1 MKHFKRSFLILAI
14 GTLFFIRCGNN
25 NEEGLTTQQPGS
37 STGEGTQQIT
47 PRDFLS
53 EDKYD
58 QLAVE
63 VTYLGNY
70 QPQTSSLNALKSFLE
85 SRLHKSAGITIITS
99 SISSPEKSTY
109 SISDISALEKE
120 HRTEFA
126 SGKKLAAWFVF
137 VDGDYS
143 ENKDNSK
150 VLGVAYSASSMAIFE
165 KTIQSLSGGL
175 GQPSTHI
182 LETTVME
189 HEFCHIL
196 GLVNNGT
203 DMVENHQDTANGKHC
218 TNKNCLMYYA
228 TETSNFVENFLG
240 GSIPTLDSQCI
251 QDLQNN
257 GGK

>member
-1 MKHFKRSFLILAI
+1 MKQLGRLSLIVIISA
-14 GTLFFIRCGNN
+14 LFFVRCGNDQGTGFTPDN
-25 NEEGLTTQQPGS
+25 PGTTSG
-37 STGEGTQQIT
+37 GTHQIV
-47 PRDFLS
+47 PHDFLS
-53 EDKYD
+53 EDD
-58 QLAVE
+58 FNQLKIE
-63 VTYLGNY
+63 VTYVGNY
-70 QPQTSSLNALKSFLE
+70 QPQAASLDALKTFLE
-85 SRLHKSAGITIITS
+85 GRLHKSGGITITTS
-99 SISSPEKSTY
+99 SISSPGKSTY

-120 HRTEFA
+120 HRSVYA
-126 SGKKLAAWFVF
+126 SGKKLSAWFVF

-150 VLGVAYSASSMAIFE
+150 VLGVAYTASSMAIFE

-182 LETTVME
+182 METSVME

-203 DMVENHQDTANGKHC
+203 DMVTNHQDMAHGKHC
-218 TNKNCLMYYA
+218 NNKNCLMYYA
-228 TETSNFVENFLG
+228 TETSDFVANFFG
-240 GSIPTLDSQCI
+240 GSIPTLDDNCI